1 MENIFVRDCSAAF
14 DHAAGQRASAVR
26 DALGVVCAWNPLRRW
41 STRRVVS
48 IPLSLMGQ
56 YFKAIN
62 VTKQEVVCPWC
73 LDTGAKLWEWAA
85 NPLAA
90 VFTLLL
96 RKSDCSG
103 GGDYYGYKPK
113 AQELTGSAEKD
124 AEQFSELMTEITAK
138 EGAPAHPAPD
148 TVVGRWAGDE
158 VYLVGDYDSSK
169 LYDEAR
175 SYRNISRELA
185 DEWNDFIELKEL
197 QLKYRPDCSCQ

>member
-1 MENIFVRDCSAAF
+1 MTPSASI
-14 DHAAGQRASAVR
+14 DHAAGRRLDAVR
-26 DALGVVCAWNPLRRW
+26 DASAVACAWNPSRRW

-48 IPLSLMGQ
+48 IPLSPMGQ

-96 RKSDCSG
+96 RKSDSSG

-113 AQELTGSAEKD
+113 VQELSDSADEN
-124 AEQFSELMTEITAK
+124 AERFAELMTEVTAK

-148 TVVGRWAGDE
+148 TIVGRWAGDE

-169 LYDEAR
+169 LYGEALG
-175 SYRNISRELA
+175 YRNISRELA